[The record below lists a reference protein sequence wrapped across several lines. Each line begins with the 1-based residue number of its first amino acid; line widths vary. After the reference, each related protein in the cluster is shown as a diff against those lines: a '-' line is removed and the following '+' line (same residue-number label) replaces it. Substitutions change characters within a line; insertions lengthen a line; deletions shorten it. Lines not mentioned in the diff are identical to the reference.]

1 MGNQGIWEGRD
12 RIRVE
17 PHEDEPGNTG
27 QSELTEES
35 IKERSPLPGSL
46 WAKRKLDG
54 KGKEKKCVRMLSR
67 LSCPTLHD
75 PMDRS
80 PPDSSAHGI
89 LQVRIS
95 EWVAVP
101 SFRGSSQSRDQTRIS
116 YV

>member
-27 QSELTEES
+27 QNELMEES

-46 WAKRKLDG
+46 WTMRKLDD